1 MAFMFQQFN
10 LIIYIII
17 VLITE
22 NLTFLHWISNLP
34 MYCGCDCGG
43 DCPGS
48 RGNCCGDCGLVPGD
62 CWMLSWYSELAE
74 LHVSLKT
81 VCWTVTVERY
91 PASAREGNNIML
103 IFYNTKYYVS
113 TIQKSKIIIM

>member
-10 LIIYIII
+10 LNTYMYIII

-22 NLTFLHWISNLP
+22 NLSFLQWISNLP
-34 MYCGCDCGG
+34 MYCGDCR
-43 DCPGS
+43 GS
-48 RGNCCGDCGLVPGD
+48 RGNSDRDCGLVPGD
-62 CWMLSWYSELAE
+62 CWMLIWHSKLVE

-103 IFYNTKYYVS
+103 IFHDIKHYVRA
-113 TIQKSKIIIM
+113 IQNPKL